1 MNKNIL
7 KQFDEATDEL
17 AIMFVEKYFGKD
29 FLFDDDFY
37 WVGSQDEDREV
48 LAVNDYYFTLDRIVE
63 SIRYKAT
70 KKQLFDFYDTELE
83 RLHKNIKGEI
93 NFRNYVKYGKFGKEK
108 KHYA

>member
-7 KQFDEATDEL
+7 KQFDEATNEL
-17 AIMFVEKYFGKD
+17 AIMFVEKYFSKD
-29 FLFDDDFY
+29 YVFDDDFY

-48 LAVNDYYFTLDRIVE
+48 LAVGDYFFNLERIVDA
-63 SIRYKAT
+63 IRYKAT

-93 NFRNYVKYGKFGKEK
+93 NFKIYVKYGKFGVEK
-108 KHYA
+108 